1 MDSGGSVTGPAPEPT
16 DEELIARVVDRD
28 HAALMTLYD
37 RHGRLAFALAYRV
50 LGDAQGAEEAV
61 QDAFLQVW
69 RRAETFDRNRGFG
82 GRAWVLAIV
91 RNRAI
96 DGLRRR
102 SGRAR
107 ESTPLEEVELTAAAQ
122 TPGPWAEVAAGLE
135 RDRVRAAVA
144 ELPPEQQDAIRLA
157 YFDGLSHG
165 EIADRTGLPLGTV
178 KGRVRLGLR
187 KLAGLLADPHGPS
200 P

>member
-1 MDSGGSVTGPAPEPT
+1 VIGPAPEPS
-16 DEELIARVVDRD
+16 DDELIASVVDRD
-28 HAALMTLYD
+28 HAALMALYD

-69 RRAETFDRNRGFG
+69 RRAETFDRERGFG
-82 GRAWVLAIV
+82 GRAWLLAIV

-96 DGLRRR
+96 DGIRRR

-107 ESTPLEEVELTAAAQ
+107 ETTPLEDVEATTPTSA
-122 TPGPWAEVAAGLE
+122 PGPWAEVSAALE

-144 ELPPEQQDAIRLA
+144 ELPREQQDAIRLA

-187 KLAGLLADPHGPS
+187 KLAGLLAEPGGPS

>member
-1 MDSGGSVTGPAPEPT
+1 MTGPAPEPS
-16 DEELIARVVDRD
+16 DDELIVRVVDRD
-28 HAALMTLYD
+28 HAALMALYD
-37 RHGRLAFALAYRV
+37 RHGRLAFALAYRI

-69 RRAETFDRNRGFG
+69 RRAETFDRGRGFG

-107 ESTPLEEVELTAAAQ
+107 ETTPLEDVEATTAAE
-122 TPGPWAEVAAGLE
+122 TPGPWAEVSAGLE

-144 ELPPEQQDAIRLA
+144 ELPREQQDAIRLA

-187 KLAGLLADPHGPS
+187 KLAGLLAEPGGPS